1 MISIMMRPADLMQ
14 SLICSAHTYTQK
26 QQALLR
32 QLEEELR
39 LAHMRNPDQE
49 IQQHIDA
56 LYSEKEHMSKEIYL
70 LRETIKVLF
79 VVSFY
84 FRVMH

>member
-1 MISIMMRPADLMQ
+1 MTKSDD
-14 SLICSAHTYTQK
+14 TQK
-26 QQALLR
+26 QAALLR

-79 VVSFY
+79 VLFLL
-84 FRVMH
+84 

>member
-1 MISIMMRPADLMQ
+1 MRPADLMQ
-14 SLICSAHTYTQK
+14 SLICSAHTYTYTQK